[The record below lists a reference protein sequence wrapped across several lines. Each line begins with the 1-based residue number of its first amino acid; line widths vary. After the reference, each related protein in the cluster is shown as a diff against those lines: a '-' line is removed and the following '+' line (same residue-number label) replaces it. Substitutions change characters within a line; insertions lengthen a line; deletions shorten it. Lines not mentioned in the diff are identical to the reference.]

1 MMAAAAAIR
10 LTAAILRIG
19 ATTSGALA
27 FPAIGKSLMTKILLI
42 EDDDETAE
50 EVTAELVERGFDVEW
65 SADGTAG
72 LASARSSGPDLLI
85 VDRML
90 PCMGSLSIVETLRPG
105 QVSTPVLGLKPLGGI
120 GAPVRRLP

>member
-10 LTAAILRIG
+10 LTAAIPRIG

-42 EDDDETAE
+42 EDDSETAE
-50 EVTAELVERGFDVEW
+50 EVTAELVERGFDVGW

-72 LASARSSGPDLLI
+72 LASPRVSGPAVLG
-85 VDRML
+85 VDRSM
-90 PCMGSLSIVETLRPG
+90 PG
-105 QVSTPVLGLKPLGGI
+105 KCALARCG
-120 GAPVRRLP
+120 

>member
-10 LTAAILRIG
+10 LTAAIPRIG

-42 EDDDETAE
+42 EDDSETAE

-72 LASARSSGPDLLI
+72 LASARSSGPDGLI
-85 VDRML
+85 GERV
-90 PCMGSLSIVETLRPG
+90 VPG
-105 QVSTPVLGLKPLGGI
+105 LDGPPVLGAPRPGRVATPLRVLH
-120 GAPVRRLP
+120 A